1 MANVIT
7 YGTFDFFHEGHRRIL
22 ERARELCGENG
33 KLFVGVTSEN
43 YDRERGKLNVV

>member
-22 ERARELCGENG
+22 ERAREYCGEGHSVSFN
-33 KLFVGVTSEN
+33 LGV
-43 YDRERGKLNVV
+43 DNVMTV